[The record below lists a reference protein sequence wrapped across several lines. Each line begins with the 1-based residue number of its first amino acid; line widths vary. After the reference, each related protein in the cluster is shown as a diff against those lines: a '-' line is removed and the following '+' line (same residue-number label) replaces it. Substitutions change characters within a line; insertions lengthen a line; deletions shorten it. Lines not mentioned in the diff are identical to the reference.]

1 MSLENLFK
9 YELPIQF
16 SFYTG
21 NTPVGGVVGENG
33 CDFGYHFESDRI
45 HDAKKLSI
53 SKPLDIYEK
62 LKPFFKYLISKI
74 RYEVQFPYRT
84 IVDVFL
90 YSEQQSYRMI
100 HFELNENFT
109 HDGVLVL
116 RYFSNIFKQSFRLW
130 IYAHCYCPPGLC
142 VREDIF
148 PDSEVDSDESD
159 ESEDEDED
167 GAIIVN
173 EIKTYKTDECV
184 ICLENKNNVLF
195 CNCGHI
201 CVCEK
206 CIEIK
211 RLTKCPVCKTENT
224 ILRIIK

>member
-1 MSLENLFK
+1 MSFKNLFK
-9 YELPIQF
+9 YKLPIQF
-16 SFYTG
+16 SNYGG
-21 NTPVGGVVGENG
+21 NTPVGGAVGENG

-62 LKPFFKYLISKI
+62 LKPFLKYLISKI
-74 RYEVQFPYRT
+74 RYEVQFPYRI

-90 YSEQQSYRMI
+90 FSEQQSYRMI
-100 HFELNENFT
+100 HFVLDENFT
-109 HDGVLVL
+109 HDGVLIL
-116 RYFSNIFKQSFRLW
+116 RYFSNIFKQSFRLQ
-130 IYAHCYCPPGLC
+130 IYAHCYCPPGLR
-142 VREDIF
+142 VREDKF
-148 PDSEVDSDESD
+148 SDNEDDSDESD
-159 ESEDEDED
+159 ESNESEDEDKD
-167 GAIIVN
+167 GAITIN

-195 CNCGHI
+195 CNCGHL

-211 RLTKCPVCKTENT
+211 RLTKCPK
-224 ILRIIK
+224 IQF

>member
-9 YELPIQF
+9 YKLPIQF

-21 NTPVGGVVGENG
+21 NTPVGGVVGEDG

-53 SKPLDIYEK
+53 SKPLDIYKK
-62 LKPFFKYLISKI
+62 LKPFLKYLISKI

-90 YSEQQSYRMI
+90 SSEQQSYRMI

-109 HDGVLVL
+109 HDGVLIL
-116 RYFSNIFKQSFRLW
+116 QYFSNIFKQSFRLR
-130 IYAHCYCPPGLC
+130 IYAHCYCHPGLC

-148 PDSEVDSDESD
+148 PDSEVDSDI
-159 ESEDEDED
+159 ESEEEPDTPVLPLQDHFKMEQ
-167 GAIIVN
+167 
-173 EIKTYKTDECV
+173 CV
-184 ICLENKNNVLF
+184 ICLENEPSILF
-195 CNCGHI
+195 VGCRHI
-201 CVCEK
+201 CVCVSCEATKPSYK
-206 CIEIK
+206 CSYCRAKIFRKIK
-211 RLTKCPVCKTENT
+211 
-224 ILRIIK
+224 I